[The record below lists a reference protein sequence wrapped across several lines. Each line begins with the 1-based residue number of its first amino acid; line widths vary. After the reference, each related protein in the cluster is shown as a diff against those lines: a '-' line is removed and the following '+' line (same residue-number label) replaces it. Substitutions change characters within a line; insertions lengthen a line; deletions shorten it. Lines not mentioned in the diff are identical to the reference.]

1 MRKIND
7 LKVGARLGGA
17 FAVVGVLLCGA
28 VGVGAAGISSA
39 RDATARMDTSA
50 AVRGAALT
58 AKFRTADF
66 AGWQTGYAFDALR
79 GVPGAADDAVG
90 QRKNFVASTA
100 AFRGDLDKLKS
111 LELTATQREHLRTA
125 EAAFEDFLDVDER
138 IVAAYRDGTPAQT
151 RQANDLVSGEALEHF
166 EQAATAVD
174 KLAAE
179 SVANLTAAAADARAT
194 SDGSLRMMLGAGALC
209 LLLAAGL
216 AVAVT
221 RTITRPLAAT
231 VQTLR
236 TIAAKDLTVSVDTG
250 RRDELGDMARA
261 LAQTVGVLRD
271 AFGVIARHSA
281 TLTGASREL
290 TAVST
295 RMDTAATGTAA
306 RSDQVAATAEQV
318 SANVQTIAA
327 ASEEMS
333 TTIAE
338 IAGSVSQA
346 ARVADT
352 GVRTV
357 RDAGETVAKL
367 GASSA
372 EIGSVIKTITSIA
385 EQTNLLALNATI
397 EAARAGEQGK
407 GFAVVAGEVKDL
419 AQETAKATED
429 IARRIEAI
437 QADTDAAIAAIGGI
451 SAVITTV
458 SEHSTTIAAAVE
470 EQSATSGEM
479 SRNISQA
486 AVGADDI
493 AAGITAVA
501 SAAQTTTAGVAEA
514 RRTAGQLDEVAA
526 ELHGIVDQFT
536 V

>member
-1 MRKIND
+1 MMKIND
-7 LKVGARLGGA
+7 LKVGARLGSA

-28 VGVGAAGISSA
+28 VGVGAVGISSA
-39 RDATARMDTSA
+39 REATDHLEAST

-66 AGWQTGYAFDALR
+66 NGWQTGYAFDVIR
-79 GVPGAADDAVG
+79 GVPNAADDAVG
-90 QRKNFVASTA
+90 QRKNFLASTE
-100 AFRGDLDKLKS
+100 AFRGDLDKLES
-111 LELTATQREHLRTA
+111 MGLTATQRADLQRA
-125 EAAFEDFLDVDER
+125 EAAFEDFMNVDEQ
-138 IVAAYRDGTPAQT
+138 IIAAYRGGTPAQT
-151 RQANDLVSGEALEHF
+151 RQANDLVAGEALEHF
-166 EQAATAVD
+166 DQAATAVNE
-174 KLAAE
+174 LADEA
-179 SVANLTAAAADARAT
+179 VANAAAAAADARAA
-194 SDGSLRMMLGAGALC
+194 SDTALRLMLGAGVSC
-209 LLLAAGL
+209 LLLAVAL

-221 RTITRPLAAT
+221 RSITRPLTAT

-236 TIAAKDLTVSVDTG
+236 GIAAKDLTVSIDTT

-271 AFGVIARHSA
+271 AFGTLARHST
-281 TLTGASREL
+281 TLSGASQEL

-295 RMDTAATGTAA
+295 RMDGAATGTAA

-346 ARVADT
+346 ARVAGT
-352 GVRTV
+352 GVQTV

-451 SAVITTV
+451 SEIITTV
-458 SEHSTTIAAAVE
+458 SEHSTAIAAAVE

-493 AAGITAVA
+493 AAGITGVA
-501 SAAQTTTAGVAEA
+501 DAAQTTTAGVAEA
-514 RRTAGQLDEVAA
+514 RRTVGRLDEVAA
-526 ELHGIVDQFT
+526 ELHGIVVQFT

>member
-1 MRKIND
+1 MKKIND
-7 LKVGARLGGA
+7 LKVGVRLGGA
-17 FAVVGVLLCGA
+17 FAVVSVLLCGA
-28 VGVGAAGISSA
+28 VGVGATGIFSA
-39 RDATARMDTSA
+39 REAADQMAASA

-66 AGWQTGYAFDALR
+66 NGWQTGYAFDTIR
-79 GVPGAADDAVG
+79 GVPKATDDTVG
-90 QRKNFVASTA
+90 QRKNFLASTE
-100 AFRGDLDKLKS
+100 AFRKDLDKLAG
-111 LELTATQREHLRTA
+111 LELTATQREHLQQA
-125 EAAFEDFLDVDER
+125 ETAFEQFMRLDEQV
-138 IVAAYRDGTPAQT
+138 VAAYRQGTPVRT
-151 RQANDLVSGEALEHF
+151 RQANDLVAGEALEYF
-166 EQAATAVD
+166 DRAAGAVNGLADEADANVVTAI
-174 KLAAE
+174 
-179 SVANLTAAAADARAT
+179 ADARAA
-194 SDGSLRMMLGAGALC
+194 SDTALRLMLGAGALC
-209 LLLAAGL
+209 LLLAAAL
-216 AVAVT
+216 AVLVT

-231 VQTLR
+231 VRTLR
-236 TIAAKDLTVSVDTG
+236 TIAAKDLTASIDTS

-261 LAQTVGVLRD
+261 LEQTVSVLRG
-271 AFGVIARHSA
+271 AFGMITRHSA

-290 TAVST
+290 AAVSG

-306 RSDQVAATAEQV
+306 RSDQVAAAAEQV

-352 GVRTV
+352 GVQTV
-357 RDAGETVAKL
+357 RDAGDTVANL

-429 IARRIEAI
+429 IARRVEAI

-451 SAVITTV
+451 SEVITTV

-493 AAGITAVA
+493 AAGITGVA
-501 SAAQTTTAGVAEA
+501 TAAQTTTAGVADA
-514 RRTAGQLDEVAA
+514 RRTAGQLDEVAT
-526 ELHGIVDQFT
+526 ELHGIVAQFT